1 MLGVQ
6 ILDPCKK
13 KQGFCGQSWNT
24 WTDGNEVYFFRMILN
39 KAYFIPTLGV
49 RGTSKLRTGVK
60 SKCHHLKDRNHFQIF
75 LRIFNG
81 NFHSRFFFHFPTLR
95 KPTFGQTT
103 MPYRASALPFCLHHC
118 FVQTL
123 KQDWKYISSFF
134 AYTSALPFPLQILY
148 NSKNIR
154 KTRFFIPSVANS

>member
-1 MLGVQ
+1 MTPKVKECWVCKSLIHVRRNRAFVASHG
-6 ILDPCKK
+6 ILV
-13 KQGFCGQSWNT
+13 
-24 WTDGNEVYFFRMILN
+24 TDGNEVYFFRMILN

-123 KQDWKYISSFF
+123 KQD
-134 AYTSALPFPLQILY
+134 
-148 NSKNIR
+148 
-154 KTRFFIPSVANS
+154 